1 MAEILGLQTV
11 GNLVIVA
18 TDINPNLGTPL
29 GTPAEIDSIAMAV
42 DGSGTFVKT
51 GPLDTDWTEQQV
63 VIPPITGVVDLDF
76 GPATTESGNAKVTVV
91 NTLITNANFRSFS
104 FLRQENADHR
114 FDDFTIEDISF
125 AIQNIQDNVSFE
137 IAGTA
142 PQNAWGKY
150 QIKYSIVINTQ

>member
-11 GNLVIVA
+11 GNLEILA
-18 TDINPNLGTPL
+18 TDINPNLGAPL
-29 GTPAEIDSIAMAV
+29 GTPALLGSIALAA
-42 DGSGTFVKT
+42 DGSGTFTKT

-63 VIPPITGVVDLDF
+63 VIPPITGTVDLDF
-76 GPATTESGNAKVTVV
+76 GPATTESGNAKVTVANLLV
-91 NTLITNANFRSFS
+91 TNANFRSFS

-114 FDDFTIEDISF
+114 FDDFTVEDISF

-150 QIKYSIVINTQ
+150 QIKYSITISN

>member
-1 MAEILGLQTV
+1 MAEILGIQTID
-11 GNLVIVA
+11 NLEILA

-29 GTPAEIDSIAMAV
+29 GTPATLGSIALAA
-42 DGSGTFVKT
+42 DGSGTFTKT
-51 GPLDTDWTEQQV
+51 GPLDTDWSQTQNV
-63 VIPPITGVVDLDF
+63 VPPITGVVDLDF
-76 GPATTESGNAKVTVV
+76 GPATTESGNAKVSVANLLV
-91 NTLITNANFRSFS
+91 TNANFKSFS

-150 QIKYSIVINTQ
+150 QIKYSITISN